1 MKPNPEMVILAR
13 EYRGLT
19 QEELASAAGMK
30 QPRVAR
36 IEAGSG
42 ADLDAH
48 EMEELSKVLGF
59 PKDFFF
65 LSEQRFGY
73 GSSSVFTRTRQL
85 KASERRKVSGIVN
98 VLRIHVRRMLD
109 HIDIH
114 QSRPLPRLSLDDY
127 GTPTACARALRAAWS
142 CPSGPIRNLTKLLE
156 GAGVLVIE
164 CNFDGVPMDA
174 TCIRLSELP
183 PIIFIDKSVPGDRWR
198 FTLAHELA
206 HLVMHD
212 IPQPTMEDEADEF
225 ASEFLV
231 PSEEISPDLSRSTA
245 SRIQTYIP
253 LKEYWGVSIAMLIM
267 KACALGKIDDNQK
280 KWLYIQMNKLGIRK
294 VEPVA
299 IPKEHV
305 TLFPMMIQHFF
316 SDLEFTEEEFAAA
329 IAFLPERLGELY
341 DVRRAA
347 QVNRPQLRIVR

>member
-19 QEELASAAGMK
+19 QAELARESGMK

-42 ADLDAH
+42 ADLDSS
-48 EMEELSKVLGF
+48 EMEELSRVLGF

-65 LSEQRFGY
+65 LSEQRFSY
-73 GSSSVFTRTRQL
+73 GSSSVFTRSRQL

-98 VLRIHVRRMLD
+98 ILRIHARRMLD

-114 QSRPLPRLSLDDY
+114 VSRPLPRLSMDDY
-127 GTPTACARALRAAWS
+127 GTPTACARALRAAWG

-164 CNFDGVPMDA
+164 CDFAGVPMDA
-174 TCIRLSELP
+174 TCIQLGEMP
-183 PIIFIDKSVPGDRWR
+183 PIVFVDRSVPGDRWR

-212 IPQPTMEDEADEF
+212 IPRPTMEDEADEF

-231 PSEEISPDLSRSTA
+231 PSEELTPDLSRSNA
-245 SRIQTYIP
+245 AKLQTYVP
-253 LKEYWGVSIAMLIM
+253 LKEYWGVSIAMLVM
-267 KACALGKIDDNQK
+267 KARALGKIDDNQK
-280 KWLYIQMNKLGIRK
+280 KWLYIQMNNLGIRK
-294 VEPVA
+294 NEPVP
-299 IPKEHV
+299 IPKEQV
-305 TLFPMMIQHFF
+305 SLFPSMIQHFF
-316 SDLEFTEEEFAAA
+316 TELEFSEEDFAKALM
-329 IAFLPERLGELY
+329 FCPESLGELY
-341 DVRRAA
+341 DVRPASVEKPR
-347 QVNRPQLRIVR
+347 LRIVR